1 MAMRR
6 RCSGLDPHRDLS
18 HHPTM
23 PKRFTVEQATN
34 MLPLVRRIVEDL
46 VVTVG
51 RWQERIREYELAAAS
66 LTVGTETS
74 SAGEARAAELERDV
88 ERLAGEVDGFVAEL
102 GSLGIEV
109 KDYAQGLIDFPSER
123 EGRVVYLCW
132 RLGEPAVQF
141 WHEVDA
147 GFSGRRPLDP
157 LIAA

>member
-1 MAMRR
+1 MV
-6 RCSGLDPHRDLS
+6 
-18 HHPTM
+18 
-23 PKRFTVEQATN
+23 KRFTVEQATST
-34 MLPLVRRIVEDL
+34 LPLVRRIVEDL

-66 LTVGTETS
+66 IGVGAVTS
-74 SAGEARAAELERDV
+74 GAGDARAAELERAV
-88 ERLAGEVDGFVAEL
+88 AQLAREVDGFVGEL

-109 KDYAQGLIDFPSER
+109 KDYAAGLVDFPSER
-123 EGRVVYLCW
+123 DGRPVYLCW

-147 GFSGRRPLDP
+147 GFSGRLPLDP

>member
-1 MAMRR
+1 
-6 RCSGLDPHRDLS
+6 
-18 HHPTM
+18 M
-23 PKRFTVEQATN
+23 PKRFTVDQATST
-34 MLPLVRRIVEDL
+34 LPLVRRIVEDL

-66 LTVGTETS
+66 VTAGTLTSGAVDVRT
-74 SAGEARAAELERDV
+74 AELERGV
-88 ERLAGEVDGFVAEL
+88 EHLAGEVDGYVAEL

-109 KDYAQGLIDFPSER
+109 KDYAQGLVDFPSER
-123 EGRVVYLCW
+123 DGRPVFLCW

>member
-1 MAMRR
+1 MMPQA
-6 RCSGLDPHRDLS
+6 
-18 HHPTM
+18 T

-34 MLPLVRRIVEDL
+34 TLPLVRRIVEDL

-51 RWQERIREYELAAAS
+51 RWQERIREYELASAS
-66 LTVGTETS
+66 VTAGAVASGTTD
-74 SAGEARAAELERDV
+74 ARVAELER
-88 ERLAGEVDGFVAEL
+88 EAEQLAGEVDGYVAEL

-109 KDYAQGLIDFPSER
+109 KDYAQGLIDFPAER
-123 EGRVVYLCW
+123 EGRPVYLCW

-147 GFSGRRPLDP
+147 GFAGRRPLDP